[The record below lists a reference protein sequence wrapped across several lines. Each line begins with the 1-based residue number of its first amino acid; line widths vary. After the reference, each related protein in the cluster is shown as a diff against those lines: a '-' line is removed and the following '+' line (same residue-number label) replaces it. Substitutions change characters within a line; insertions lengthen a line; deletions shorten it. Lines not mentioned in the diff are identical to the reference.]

1 LRPEVGGETVVLTL
15 EGCRSRLAR
24 FREELEKQGID
35 LAVLSNYRNVYYFS
49 GHLREVELP
58 QFLVVGPMGRAVLIT
73 DTRPTQSAADEV
85 ISYEAYSIDWPISF
99 RGISQKAAQ
108 ALKDVLTTAGAP
120 VSRLGL
126 ERDRLSALS
135 TEVIAGCF
143 PTAEQV
149 DVGLVVYKL
158 RKRKDPD
165 EIRLVADCV
174 KTIEA
179 GYAIARQTIRPGAT
193 ELDVFKEVH
202 GEIVRHAGYNL
213 KFDADFACGVRAIKG
228 GGTPLRHEIL
238 PGDLYIIDIYPSLHG
253 YHGDLCRTFAAS
265 PPTDLQTTAWEIAR
279 NALQL
284 AEEVIR
290 PGVRARDVWK
300 RLRDYIDS
308 FEFRG
313 SFWHHAGHGL
323 GLDPQEPPWIIP
335 GTDHVFE
342 VGDVIAVEPACYAE
356 VLQGGVRLER
366 NYVVREDGLENLSQ
380 FPLEL

>member
-1 LRPEVGGETVVLTL
+1 MLTL

-24 FREELEKQGID
+24 FRGGLEKQGID
-35 LAVLSNYRNVYYFS
+35 LAVLSNYRNVYYLT

-58 QFLVVGPMGRAVLIT
+58 QFLVVEPMGKAVLIT
-73 DTRPTQSAADEV
+73 DTETTQSAADEV
-85 ISYEAYSIDWPISF
+85 ITYEAYSIDWAISYN
-99 RGISQKAAQ
+99 GISQKAAE
-108 ALKDVLTTAGAP
+108 ALKSVLTTRARTVKRIA
-120 VSRLGL
+120 L
-126 ERDRLSALS
+126 ESDRLSALF
-135 TEVIAGCF
+135 EQVIVGQF

-149 DVGLVVYKL
+149 DAGLLLYKL
-158 RKRKDPD
+158 RKTKDPD
-165 EIRLVADCV
+165 EIRIVADAMKV
-174 KTIEA
+174 IEA
-179 GYAIARQTIRPGAT
+179 GYAVARQTIRPGAT

-213 KFDADFACGVRAIKG
+213 KFEADFACGVRAIKG
-228 GGTPLRHEIL
+228 GGTPLRHEIE
-238 PGDLYIIDIYPSLHG
+238 PGDLYIIDIYPSFHG

-265 PPTDLQTTAWEIAR
+265 PPTDLQKKAWEIVR

-284 AEEVIR
+284 AEGAIR
-290 PGVRARDVWK
+290 PGVCARDVWK

-308 FEFRG
+308 FEFVRG

-356 VLQGGVRLER
+356 ALQGGVRLER
-366 NYVVREDGLENLSQ
+366 NYVVRDDGLENLSR